1 MRPSFQVYPV
11 AGVRMKMVK
20 MVNFYSGNTMYVAEE
35 RLQEYLDAG
44 HRMAEPEKPEKP
56 EKPAKPKKRTAKK

>member
-1 MRPSFQVYPV
+1 MI
-11 AGVRMKMVK
+11 K

-44 HRMAEPEKPEKP
+44 HRLAEAEKPAEPEKPT
-56 EKPAKPKKRTAKK
+56 KPKKRTAKK